1 MYEYISEKKE
11 EKISNKNTKLAQ
23 MKPTLMGKTAV
34 VFRKETFSLFLPP
47 KQVPYMFSTMAT
59 YKIQPE

>member
-1 MYEYISEKKE
+1 
-11 EKISNKNTKLAQ
+11 

-47 KQVPYMFSTMAT
+47 KQVPYMFSAMDT
-59 YKIQPE
+59 YKTQPE